1 MTGTIAIGSDTQVI
15 ERIMFRLR
23 RRRIDVQ
30 VTKEKDRCS
39 GYEGA
44 KPKTRVERCDL
55 TLQIGRNTLDKP
67 VRCLY
72 IPVGLHGQCQVPN

>member
-30 VTKEKDRCS
+30 VTKVQSQKQE
-39 GYEGA
+39 
-44 KPKTRVERCDL
+44 
-55 TLQIGRNTLDKP
+55 
-67 VRCLY
+67 
-72 IPVGLHGQCQVPN
+72 